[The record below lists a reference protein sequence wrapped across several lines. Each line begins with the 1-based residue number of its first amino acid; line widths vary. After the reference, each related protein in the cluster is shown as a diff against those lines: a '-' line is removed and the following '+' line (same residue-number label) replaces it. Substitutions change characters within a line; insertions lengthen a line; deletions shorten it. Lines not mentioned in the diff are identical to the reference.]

1 MIDRVRV
8 LLVEDNIGDAD
19 LVREYLSHAHQTGF
33 DVLSVTRLAA
43 ALELLERERIDVI
56 LLDLGLP
63 DSVGLETLSRILK
76 AAPKGATVVLTGL
89 DDHRAGLGAIRMGA
103 QDYLPKDELTPDLLI
118 RTVLYSA
125 ERKRWQDELRQSE
138 ERFAKSFRNNP
149 AFLTIVHMGANTV
162 LEVNDAWTRVFGYT
176 REEAIGRTTVELG
189 IYEPEAY
196 SKIMEEA
203 REKGSVRNVE
213 ATVRNR
219 TGEDRVVLVSR
230 EVIEI
235 GGEPYLLA
243 MGLDIT
249 DRNRVETALQE
260 SEQKYRATFNTA
272 LVGIDLVDRHGNFLE
287 VNTTLSQ
294 FLGYTP
300 DELRRLTILD
310 VTHPE
315 DVAGSR
321 QMHEAI
327 VRGETDGYRLEKRYV
342 RKDGEIVWAHT
353 AVSAIRDADGRYKA
367 TVGTIRDITL
377 HRKSERAR
385 IRLEAAVEQS
395 VETVEITDAQGTIV
409 YVNPSFETT
418 TGYSREEAIGN
429 TPRIV
434 KSGHHNEEFYKR
446 MWDTITN
453 GKIWTG
459 HIINRKKDGSLFEE
473 DVSISPVKDNFGKIV
488 NFVAVKRD
496 VTQEVSLQRQLQQ
509 AQKMEAIGTLAGGIA
524 HDFNNILQVALG
536 YSDLIIGDEGFPQRY
551 KADVHRIIEAANRGA
566 DLVQRLL
573 TFSRKTEFKPQ
584 PLNLNHRVADLSKM
598 LDRTIP
604 KMIEIQ
610 TCLSEDLATI
620 NADPTQI
627 DQVLMNIAVN
637 ARDSMPNGGKLT
649 FETGNVIIDEAYSRT
664 HADIQPGRHV
674 LLSVSDTGSGIDDE
688 TLEHIFEPFYTT
700 KGVGK
705 GTGLGLAMVHGI
717 VKRHKGHISL
727 FSRPGEGT
735 TFRIYFPALVSDM
748 EVADL
753 IAAPM
758 PQGGSETILVV
769 EDEEMIRDL
778 CVRFLTQAGYK
789 VIEATNGVDA
799 LQVYRERGGEIAMV
813 LLDLIMPEMS
823 GMKCLEGLLALNP
836 SVKVVV
842 ASGYSANGSLKDAV
856 ADKVKRFINKPY
868 AVRQVLETVRAVL
881 DSE

>member
-1 MIDRVRV
+1 M
-8 LLVEDNIGDAD
+8 
-19 LVREYLSHAHQTGF
+19 
-33 DVLSVTRLAA
+33 
-43 ALELLERERIDVI
+43 
-56 LLDLGLP
+56 
-63 DSVGLETLSRILK
+63 
-76 AAPKGATVVLTGL
+76 
-89 DDHRAGLGAIRMGA
+89 
-103 QDYLPKDELTPDLLI
+103 
-118 RTVLYSA
+118 
-125 ERKRWQDELRQSE
+125 
-138 ERFAKSFRNNP
+138 
-149 AFLTIVHMGANTV
+149 
-162 LEVNDAWTRVFGYT
+162 
-176 REEAIGRTTVELG
+176 
-189 IYEPEAY
+189 
-196 SKIMEEA
+196 
-203 REKGSVRNVE
+203 
-213 ATVRNR
+213 
-219 TGEDRVVLVSR
+219 
-230 EVIEI
+230 
-235 GGEPYLLA
+235 LA

-260 SEQKYRATFNTA
+260 SEQKYRATFDTA
-272 LVGIDLVDRHGNFLE
+272 LVGIDLVDRNGHFLE

-310 VTHPE
+310 VTYPE
-315 DVAGSR
+315 DADGSR

-342 RKDGEIVWAHT
+342 RKDGKIVWADT
-353 AVSAIRDADGRYKA
+353 AVSAIREADGRYRA
-367 TVGTIRDITL
+367 TVGTIRDITR
-377 HRKSERAR
+377 HKKSEQAR
-385 IRLEAAVEQS
+385 ILLEAAVEQS
-395 VETVEITDAQGTIV
+395 VETVEITDSQGTIV

-434 KSGHHNEEFYKR
+434 RSGHHNEEFYKQ

-473 DVSISPVKDNFGKIV
+473 DVSISPVKDHFEKIV
-488 NFVAVKRD
+488 NYVAVKRD
-496 VTQEVSLQRQLQQ
+496 VTREVSLQRQLQQ

-536 YSDLIIGDEGFPQRY
+536 YSDMIIEDEGFPLRY
-551 KADVHRIIEAANRGA
+551 KADVQRISEAANRGA

-584 PLNLNHRVADLSKM
+584 PLNMNHRIADLLKM

-610 TCLSEDLATI
+610 TFLSEDLATI

-627 DQVLMNIAVN
+627 DQVLMNLAVN

-649 FETGNVIIDEAYSRT
+649 FETGDVIIDGEYTRT
-664 HADIQPGRHV
+664 HADMQPGRYV
-674 LLSVSDTGSGIDDE
+674 LVSVSDTGSGIDDE

-717 VKRHKGHISL
+717 VKRHTGYISC
-727 FSRPGEGT
+727 SSQPGSGT
-735 TFRIYFPALVSDM
+735 TFRIYFPALVSNT
-748 EVADL
+748 E
-753 IAAPM
+753 IQGFPSG
-758 PQGGSETILVV
+758 PIPRGGSETILVV
-769 EDEEMIRDL
+769 DDEKIIRDL
-778 CVRFLTQAGYK
+778 CSRFLTQAGYK
-789 VIEATNGVDA
+789 VIEANNGVDA
-799 LQVYRERGGEIAMV
+799 LLVYQERGGEIAMV

-842 ASGYSANGSLKDAV
+842 ASGYAANGSVRDAV
-856 ADKVKRFINKPY
+856 ANGAKRFINKPY